1 MSPLSNEFACL
12 FGDNHIIRINFDLN
26 QCGQTNES
34 LLDQMN
40 LQEASLQSYPCS
52 FVDTCSEHKSSSRA
66 KKLPFW
72 GAMCSI
78 VVQQLE
84 TNCAAVLVQKISP
97 YWFSWCRINKNF
109 NFSNFIRVSANFQ
122 LNVWCPHR
130 FDSSTHHWISFW
142 SIFTSEIKTE
152 LRRVWCEKIKWKFFN
167 GLLPA
172 YIICYFRNSFWYF
185 ILALLL
191 ISENISWTLSIGFSP
206 FLRH

>member
-1 MSPLSNEFACL
+1 MNPLSNEFAPL
-12 FGDNHIIRINFDLN
+12 FGDNHLIRISFDPD
-26 QCGQTNES
+26 QCRLMSSCTIKCTSRKLPCTLAHVHLS
-34 LLDQMN
+34 LLAMN
-40 LQEASLQSYPCS
+40 IKT
-52 FVDTCSEHKSSSRA
+52 FSRA
-66 KKLPFW
+66 TKLPFW
-72 GAMCSI
+72 GTICSI

-97 YWFSWCRINKNF
+97 YWFSWCRTNQIF
-109 NFSNFIRVSANFQ
+109 NFSNFIRISANFQ

-172 YIICYFRNSFWYF
+172 YIICYFWNSFWYF

-191 ISENISWTLSIGFSP
+191 ISENISWTLSVGFSP